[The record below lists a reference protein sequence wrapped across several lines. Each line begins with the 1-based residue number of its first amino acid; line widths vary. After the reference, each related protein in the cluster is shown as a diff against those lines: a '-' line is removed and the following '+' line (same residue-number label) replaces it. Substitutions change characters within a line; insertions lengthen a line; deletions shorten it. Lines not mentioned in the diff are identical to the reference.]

1 MPMLLTITLIIFSLV
16 FINFLLLKFS
26 VNKTKKTSRA
36 NKKPIVVLNPQISLR
51 SSEELAPTG
60 S

>member
-1 MPMLLTITLIIFSLV
+1 MLLTITLIISLLV
-16 FINFLLLKFS
+16 GINFLLLKFS
-26 VNKTKKTSRA
+26 INKTKKTSKS

-51 SSEELAPTG
+51 NSEELAPTG